1 MYSAKSAVNT
11 PLHLTGIKSQFSQS
25 VITILILVLNLVTGI
40 KLGNHTWYGSHALSI
55 CVSGLNARSVIWN
68 LEFLWL
74 RGRWQIMSLT
84 STSGLLMWLGSTERT
99 EAALRPVAR
108 CDEIQYLS
116 LVNFLTSVTKISTVF
131 QKMMKK
137 KWFLTMM
144 FHILFLR
151 S

>member
-1 MYSAKSAVNT
+1 MTNHVADFYFWA
-11 PLHLTGIKSQFSQS
+11 ID
-25 VITILILVLNLVTGI
+25 VTGI
-40 KLGNHTWYGSHALSI
+40 NRKD
-55 CVSGLNARSVIWN
+55 RSSLKYPD
-68 LEFLWL
+68 LEL
-74 RGRWQIMSLT
+74 
-84 STSGLLMWLGSTERT
+84 
-99 EAALRPVAR
+99 ALRPVAR

-144 FHILFLR
+144 FHILFLKR